1 MQHAFHEGM
10 SFTTRTVTS
19 SPAELRDRM
28 TVAAAATSTYMD
40 GSIAH
45 DLHDDLISLADAFDD
60 ALDDVF
66 DH

>member
-1 MQHAFHEGM
+1 MQHAFHDEM
-10 SFTTRTVTS
+10 SLPTRTVTS

-28 TVAAAATSTYMD
+28 TVVATATSTYMD
-40 GSIAH
+40 GSSAH
-45 DLHDDLISLADAFDD
+45 DLVSLVD